1 VVSLVVVVTVL
12 SIVVGVVVALL
23 PFRVAVAQDLEP
35 AGQAC
40 WFELDPGSGPSAMGV
55 EVRVGWLA
63 QRTACWP
70 IGPMGMATVGPEFG
84 DAVTAPDPLYVVS
97 GSDAERVLRANSQLP
112 VYASVWPV
120 AAGVVALALWIP
132 LMVVVILVTRRR
144 EPPER
149 RPGRARHR

>member
-1 VVSLVVVVTVL
+1 VVPVVCVVTVL
-12 SIVVGVVVALL
+12 SIVMGVVVALW

-35 AGQAC
+35 AGPAC
-40 WFELDPGSGPSAMGV
+40 WFELDPGSGPSAIGV

-70 IGPMGMATVGPEFG
+70 VGPMGMATADPEFG
-84 DAVTAPDPLYVVS
+84 DAVAASDRRFGLS

-120 AAGVVALALWIP
+120 AAGVVAIALWIP
-132 LMVVVILVTRRR
+132 LTAMAILVTRRR
-144 EPPER
+144 DLAAH
-149 RPGRARHR
+149 RPG